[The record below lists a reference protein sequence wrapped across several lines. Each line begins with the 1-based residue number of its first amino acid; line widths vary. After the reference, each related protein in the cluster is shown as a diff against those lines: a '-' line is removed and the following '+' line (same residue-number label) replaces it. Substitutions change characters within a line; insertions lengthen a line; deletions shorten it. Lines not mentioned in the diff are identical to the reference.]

1 MAEHSHKAV
10 AVQLDQ
16 DDYDDIAA
24 LGRGMLADSG
34 PIPVVPADDDLLTLR
49 LDDLIQDDNGE
60 VVLFND
66 SGLRALAVATDAG
79 VVAEGASGH
88 HVTAAGED
96 VSGFQYV
103 TFDNGLTLY
112 YQGGLEVVVR
122 GEPG

>member
-10 AVQLDQ
+10 AVEFDH
-16 DDYDDIAA
+16 DDIVA
-24 LGRGMLADSG
+24 LGREMLADPG
-34 PIPVVPADDDLLTLR
+34 FVPALPVDDDLLTLR

-79 VVAEGASGH
+79 VVAEGSSGT
-88 HVTAAGED
+88 HVTATGED
-96 VSGFQYV
+96 VSGFHYV

-112 YQGGLEVVVR
+112 YQSGLEVIVR
-122 GEPG
+122 GEPA